1 MKAYIKSSYLIFNSL
16 MLLIGYLIRDLIS
29 LVAIS
34 PLFITI
40 VIIIIIIIIIMII
53 IIIIIIITIIIIIII
68 IIIIYIIIRLRALLL
83 VAPVYSVRA
92 DNNLLSKVS
101 QSLAQ

>member
-1 MKAYIKSSYLIFNSL
+1 

-40 VIIIIIIIIIMII
+40 III
-53 IIIIIIITIIIIIII
+53 IIIIIIITIII

-101 QSLAQ
+101 QSLAQWHLQLCFFKLFFNFFSI